1 MELTPY
7 FDRMFRW
14 TLKDTMDAH
23 GVTRYA
29 LQKETG
35 LAMNTVR
42 SMYEGTPTRI
52 DFPVIEK
59 IIVGLGKITGKK
71 ISPDDV
77 FTWEPQ

>member
-1 MELTPY
+1 M
-7 FDRMFRW
+7 
-14 TLKDTMDAH
+14 DTH
-23 GVTRYA
+23 GITRYA

-42 SMYEGTPTRI
+42 AMYDGTPTRI

-59 IIVGLGKITGKK
+59 IIVGLSKITGKQLG
-71 ISPDDV
+71 PDDV

>member
-1 MELTPY
+1 
-7 FDRMFRW
+7 MFRW
-14 TLKDTMDAH
+14 TLKDTMDAN

-42 SMYEGTPTRI
+42 AMYDGTPTRV

-59 IIVGLGKITGKK
+59 IVTGLAKLTGKK

-77 FTWEPQ
+77 FRWEAQ